1 MDKLEEFAR
10 KHNLRLNRFAA
21 GEYDIHGREGCIRV
35 IDNQLGI
42 QLDDQAC
49 IPGKARDGCVKVG
62 VFNPDDAVNYACDVT
77 TVAEKLRNFFAR
89 PN

>member
-10 KHNLRLNRFAA
+10 KHNLRLKRFAA
-21 GEYDIHGREGCIRV
+21 GEYDIHGREGCIRM

-49 IPGKARDGCVKVG
+49 IPGRRLTG
-62 VFNPDDAVNYACDVT
+62 VS
-77 TVAEKLRNFFAR
+77 KLVSLTLMMPFK
-89 PN
+89 